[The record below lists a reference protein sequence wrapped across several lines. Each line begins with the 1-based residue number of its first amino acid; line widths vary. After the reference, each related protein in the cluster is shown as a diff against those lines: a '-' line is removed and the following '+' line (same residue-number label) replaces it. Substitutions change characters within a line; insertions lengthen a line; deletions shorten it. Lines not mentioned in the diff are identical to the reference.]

1 MRLNILSF
9 SAVRLFMP
17 SIGFVMLVIVS
28 AEYENIGMAVLFV
41 VLVVTIVCGAPARGR
56 PGRVTLP

>member
-1 MRLNILSF
+1 MRLNMLTF

-17 SIGFVMLVIVS
+17 SIGLVMLVIVS

-41 VLVVTIVCGAPARGR
+41 VLVVAIVAGLLLEVDPDE
-56 PGRVTLP
+56 